1 MSTIK
6 FTVEDSEAAEILRVI
21 LNSSVAI
28 SGVEV
33 TSAQYSKSAEASGS
47 DITPCQHDQPTDQ
60 NEGTNTPGPAPGVKP
75 VGGTIFYI
83 DNTADGVY
91 EFLDVHGNVIEN
103 VQVGDRPYYY
113 RFIEKEKGSK
123 DKYYVYRD
131 EVYTNRTWRYA
142 TDENYVCVYESA
154 GTFANTISGKI
165 NTDRVMTR
173 SNRACLTA
181 ASPLTQTIWYQL
193 QQMNDAKAGGCD
205 DWFIPS
211 DTEIGKLRQAVKSGS
226 ITGGVIAGSSYEDSI
241 FSNQLIWSSNE
252 ASSYFGAAH
261 AWIWNGS
268 YQCPYNMPKT
278 DSLSMFIT
286 RAF

>member
-1 MSTIK
+1 MSTVK

-21 LNSSVAI
+21 LNSGVAI
-28 SGVEV
+28 NDIEV
-33 TSAQYSKSAEASGS
+33 TGAQYSKSTEASGS
-47 DITPCQHDQPTDQ
+47 DIAPCQHDQPTDQ
-60 NEGTNTPGPAPGVKP
+60 NEGTNTPTPIPDAKP

-83 DNTADGVY
+83 DNMADGVY
-91 EFLDVHGNVIEN
+91 EFFDAHGNVIEN

-113 RFIEKEKGSK
+113 RLIEKEKDSR
-123 DKYYVYRD
+123 DKYYVYHD

-154 GTFANTISGKI
+154 GTFANTISGRV

-181 ASPLTQTIWYQL
+181 ISPETPTIWYQL
-193 QQMNDAKAGGCD
+193 QQMNDVKAGGCD

-211 DTEIGKLRQAVKSGS
+211 DTEIGKLRQAVKSGN
-226 ITGGVIAGSSYEDSI
+226 ITGGVVAGSSYEDSI